1 MRKIKDSFL
10 SVAAVIGLVLVAGL
24 TALIVAAT
32 PVQAQGLAASG
43 AVFTMTNATDG
54 NAVLA
59 FRRSARG
66 ALSFL
71 DAYDAGGTGTGAG
84 LGNQGALTLD
94 QSGNRLFVVNAG
106 SDSVAMFGI
115 RHSGLHL
122 LDVAP
127 SGGSQP
133 ISVTVD
139 GDLLYVLNAGG
150 DGNISGLEIGNDGTL
165 SPLAGST
172 RPLSGSGTGPAQIS
186 FSPDGRVLVVTEKA
200 TNYLVTY
207 PVGDDGLP
215 GAPVVT
221 PSEGMTPFGF
231 SFGKRNRL
239 FVSEAFGGNPGAS
252 TVSSYQVQ
260 ADGSVEPITS
270 ALPTTQTAA
279 CWLVI
284 TGNGRY
290 AYVTNTGSDSVT
302 GLALARNG
310 EVSLLDADGFTAPT
324 DDTPIDAALSR
335 NSRFLY
341 VLNGGDGTL
350 SSYRVRSN
358 GSLRPLAGI
367 GGLPAG
373 ANGLAAQ

>member
-1 MRKIKDSFL
+1 MQRTRYSL
-10 SVAAVIGLVLVAGL
+10 LTVVALAGLVFVGGL
-24 TALIVAAT
+24 TAVAVSPSPA
-32 PVQAQGLAASG
+32 QAQGLAASG

-71 DAYDAGGTGTGAG
+71 DAYDAGGTGTGGG

-106 SDSVAMFGI
+106 SDTVAMFGI
-115 RHSGLHL
+115 RPSGLHL

-150 DGNISGLEIGNDGTL
+150 DGSISGLEVGNDGTL

-207 PVGDDGLP
+207 SVGDDGLP
-215 GAPVVT
+215 SAPVAT

-252 TVSSYQVQ
+252 TVSSYQVH
-260 ADGSVEPITS
+260 ADGSIVPITS
-270 ALPTTQTAA
+270 SLATTQSAA
-279 CWLVI
+279 CWLVA

-290 AYVTNTGSDSVT
+290 AYVTNTGSDSIT
-302 GLALARNG
+302 GLELARNG
-310 EVSLLDADGFTAPT
+310 EMSLLDADGFTAGS
-324 DDTPIDAALSR
+324 DDSPIDAALSR
-335 NSRFLY
+335 NGRFLY
-341 VLNGGDGTL
+341 VLNGGDETL
-350 SSYRVRSN
+350 TAYRVRSN

-373 ANGLAAQ
+373 TNGLAAQ